1 MLTPVDTGGCGHGG
15 RRSAGLGV
23 AALEPGRGRRRTG
36 GCDLG
41 GGGARAGAGHGGQ
54 SDARADDG
62 GWSDA
67 RADDGG
73 SSDGEEEMR
82 PRVRGL
88 ALKHLIPVGQNTG
101 PTGINLIPVGL

>member
-41 GGGARAGAGHGGQ
+41 GGWGARAGAGHGGQ
-54 SDARADDG
+54 
-62 GWSDA
+62 SDA

>member
-41 GGGARAGAGHGGQ
+41 GGGGALG
-54 SDARADDG
+54 
-62 GWSDA
+62 
-67 RADDGG
+67 
-73 SSDGEEEMR
+73 
-82 PRVRGL
+82 RGL
-88 ALKHLIPVGQNTG
+88 GTAGSRTRGQTTAG
-101 PTGINLIPVGL
+101 GRTRGQTTAVRVTEKKK